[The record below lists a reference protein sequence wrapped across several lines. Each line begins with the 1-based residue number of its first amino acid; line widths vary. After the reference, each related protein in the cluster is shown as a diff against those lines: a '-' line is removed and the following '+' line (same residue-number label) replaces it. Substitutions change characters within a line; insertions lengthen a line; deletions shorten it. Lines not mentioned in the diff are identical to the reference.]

1 MSLVCEISREH
12 SGELIRE
19 DEGQDIAT
27 APVPIVKGRT
37 IAYVEGVEYLK
48 ATGFIIVACCHEIGS
63 YLIQL
68 RRRLANKMAMLS
80 SWRTQWEKLKD
91 FDRRAVQY
99 LCMHD
104 PRIDEKSYLMVVI
117 KLVNIYHL
125 K

>member
-1 MSLVCEISREH
+1 M
-12 SGELIRE
+12 
-19 DEGQDIAT
+19 
-27 APVPIVKGRT
+27 
-37 IAYVEGVEYLK
+37 
-48 ATGFIIVACCHEIGS
+48 ACCHEIGS